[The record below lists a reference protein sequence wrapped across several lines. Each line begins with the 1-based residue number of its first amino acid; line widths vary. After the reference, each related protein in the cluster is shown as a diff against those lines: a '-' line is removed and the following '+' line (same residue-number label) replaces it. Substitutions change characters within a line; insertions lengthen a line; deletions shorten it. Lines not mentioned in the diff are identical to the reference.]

1 MVTAAKG
8 VLFFAISAL
17 LGWVLESIASS
28 CLALRP
34 VNSGFLRGAYI
45 PAYGVCVFAA
55 LTAKALIPIGLGL
68 PLQIGFVF
76 AVSALTKAGYRLV
89 AASLARSIYQ
99 VSLWDDDLL
108 YYSDQDGDR
117 AGHFTGRAARLLWLI
132 SGGLYGILMAVILH
146 PYIAGFISRLGALPA
161 GLLSSAFV
169 VYLVLD
175 LRQSLKEAS
184 ILSKTMSELE
194 NLGLMLYK
202 ECREEQAQYDIKLGE
217 YDDKAQLH
225 RQEWRHRLDEIN
237 DGSGGEA
244 QAGMEA
250 RFGDIE
256 RANQGLQQALRRL
269 KEEMMEIS
277 SSKYVILDAFYALYD
292 TEIGRVTEAM
302 AADGRL
308 RDMRRLLRA
317 FPGMAPTESR
327 FAAMTG
333 EADEAG
339 YRALMQYLWREVR
352 MRARAC

>member
-1 MVTAAKG
+1 MTTAAKG

-184 ILSKTMSELE
+184 ILSKTGEMSCICLILRFSAEISIAVIANKSFNPSLAAANLELY
-194 NLGLMLYK
+194 LKIFSLIFV
-202 ECREEQAQYDIKLGE
+202 A
-217 YDDKAQLH
+217 
-225 RQEWRHRLDEIN
+225 
-237 DGSGGEA
+237 
-244 QAGMEA
+244 
-250 RFGDIE
+250 
-256 RANQGLQQALRRL
+256 ALRY
-269 KEEMMEIS
+269 MPS
-277 SSKYVILDAFYALYD
+277 SILLHFN
-292 TEIGRVTEAM
+292 G
-302 AADGRL
+302 
-308 RDMRRLLRA
+308 
-317 FPGMAPTESR
+317 
-327 FAAMTG
+327 
-333 EADEAG
+333 
-339 YRALMQYLWREVR
+339 
-352 MRARAC
+352 